1 MKVNELVARVRQWK
15 ATKEA
20 PVVIGVVGAPG
31 VGKTTL
37 VDKLIK
43 ELNKD
48 SPEPASQQF
57 AHVPMDGFH
66 LSDQELTRL
75 GILNRKGAPE
85 TFDVHGYAALLQRLR
100 SERDAVVYAPGFERT
115 LEQAIAGVIPV
126 FPSATTIL
134 TEGNYLLLDSPA
146 WRTVHSQC
154 TEVWYCEQDDSTRI
168 QRLIQ
173 RHIDFGKSP
182 AAAEAWVAAV
192 DERNAQLIRATRAN
206 ADLIVALEEVA
217 GAAQPKEVRGPARG
231 AETI

>member
-1 MKVNELVARVRQWK
+1 MKVDELVARVRQWK

-20 PVVIGVVGAPG
+20 PVVIGVVGPPG

-37 VDKLIK
+37 VDRLIK

-48 SPEPASQQF
+48 SPEPAGQQY

-134 TEGNYLLLDSPA
+134 TEGNYLLLDSPG
-146 WRTVHSQC
+146 WRAVRSQC

-173 RHIDFGKSP
+173 RHIEFGKNP
-182 AAAEAWVAAV
+182 AAAKAWVATV
-192 DERNAQLIRATRAN
+192 DERNAQLIRATRED
-206 ADLIVALEEVA
+206 ADLIVTLEEAV
-217 GAAQPKEVRGPARG
+217 GAAWLKEVRGPAHG